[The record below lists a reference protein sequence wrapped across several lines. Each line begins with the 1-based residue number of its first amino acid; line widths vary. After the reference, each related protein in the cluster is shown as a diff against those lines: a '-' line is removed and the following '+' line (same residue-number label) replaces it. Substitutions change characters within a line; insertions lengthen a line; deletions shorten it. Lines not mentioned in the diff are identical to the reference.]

1 LDATLGSLGAAI
13 LDLKFWYIIFQ
24 QARPTLPQVSLCIA
38 AHCGLAEKRGLAAE
52 HCHPANREAA
62 RLSGTSSVS
71 ISSQTTA
78 DENSCATLHRSAG
91 LFA

>member
-1 LDATLGSLGAAI
+1 LNATLGSLGAAI

-24 QARPTLPQVSLCIA
+24 QARSILPQVSLCIA
-38 AHCGLAEKRGLAAE
+38 AHCGLAENHGLAAE

-62 RLSGTSSVS
+62 RLSGTST
-71 ISSQTTA
+71 SQTTA
-78 DENSCATLHRSAG
+78 DENSCATLHRFAG